1 MSRLLQRLLKT
12 YSFSAVAKAGSGIIF
27 AVLLAIALISISFHR
42 RTYQHLEGHVRQ
54 ETQILGQLS
63 EIVYEFSKA
72 AYSFRTIW
80 LNQSNNIETPLSH
93 LRHIETILA
102 ELKRKTEGLPLF
114 HEHLEENVK
123 KCKTLLYAYQST
135 YFQDPSRDMARKSLD
150 TISAILEDSK
160 DAAIQY
166 CRIAQ
171 EHAQQTLNKMTA
183 ELKQMQKGLSLFLL
197 AAEAAVIGII
207 SVLYL
212 LLKFYL
218 KQMIEAADSIR
229 QGNLEYRIE
238 RPHSDLI
245 GQAAEQL
252 NQMAERVQQTEQ
264 ELRKSNDHLLELL
277 EEVRKADVM
286 KSEFL
291 ANMSHEIRTP
301 MSAILGFGEL
311 LKEEEQMSVRQKE
324 YIQMILNNGRM
335 LLELINDIL
344 DFSKIEA
351 GKLKVEKI
359 DFSLSEFLED
369 LFSTMHPLAATKGL
383 QFEILQCSD
392 LPGTLHTDPV
402 RLRQCLINLAG
413 NAIKFTDK
421 GHVFINV
428 MKEEEDNAD
437 FIRFDVED
445 TGIGIPEDK
454 LTVIFEA
461 FTQADGSMTRKYGG
475 TGLGLSITKRL
486 TELLGGKI
494 TVHSTVG
501 RGSVF
506 SIRLPTGIDPSKQ
519 TSHNRYETVEKV
531 VQPSGEENEN
541 TPLSGRVLVAE
552 DSKAN
557 QMLIRLLLEKE
568 GAAPVIVEN
577 GREALEAVLRE
588 PFDLVLMDMQ
598 MPVMSGLEAVEAIRA
613 KGLTVPV
620 IALTALA
627 MKGDEE
633 KCLKAGC
640 DGYLS
645 KPIDRKA
652 LRKLLQKY
660 LAQNSAAKNPSSPS

>member
-1 MSRLLQRLLKT
+1 MVNLIRNLPKT
-12 YSFSAVAKAGSGIIF
+12 YSFSTVAQAGAAVIF
-27 AVLLAIALISISFHR
+27 AALLLIALLSIYFHHQ
-42 RTYQHLEGHVRQ
+42 TYEQLECHVQCEIR
-54 ETQILGQLS
+54 ELGLLS
-63 EIVYEFSKA
+63 EIVFEFSKT
-72 AYSFRTIW
+72 AYTFRTSW
-80 LNQSNNIETPLSH
+80 LDQSSDIEPSLNH
-93 LRHIETILA
+93 LRRIEET
-102 ELKRKTEGLPLF
+102 LKKLKTETNSPSSLHQQLRD
-114 HEHLEENVK
+114 NVK

-135 YFQDPSRDMARKSLD
+135 YFKDPSRDLARESLEA
-150 TISAILEDSK
+150 ISTILEDSK
-160 DAAIQY
+160 EKSIYY
-166 CRIAQ
+166 CRVVQ
-171 EHAQQTLNKMTA
+171 EDIQQTLGRLTA
-183 ELKQMQKGLSLFLL
+183 DLKRTQVLISLFLL
-197 AAEAAVIGII
+197 AAEAAIIGVV
-207 SVLYL
+207 STLYL

-218 KQMIEAADSIR
+218 KQMIEAADAIR
-229 QGNLEYRIE
+229 KGDLSHRIE
-238 RPHSDLI
+238 KPHSDLI
-245 GQAAEQL
+245 GQAALRL
-252 NQMAERVQQTEQ
+252 NQMAERVQQTEE

-311 LKEEEQMSVRQKE
+311 LKEEEQLSGRQKE
-324 YIQMILNNGRM
+324 YVQMILNNGRM
-335 LLELINDIL
+335 LLQLINDIL

-351 GKLKVEKI
+351 GKLKVERI

-369 LFSTMHPLAATKGL
+369 LFSTLHPLASAKGL

-392 LPGTLHTDPV
+392 LPGMLRSDPV

-413 NAIKFTDK
+413 NAIKFTEK

-428 MKEEEDNAD
+428 MKEQQDNTD

-454 LTVIFEA
+454 LAVIFEA
-461 FTQADGSMTRKYGG
+461 FTQADSSMTRRYGG
-475 TGLGLSITKRL
+475 TGLGLSITRRL
-486 TELLGGKI
+486 IQLLGGKI

-506 SIRLPTGIDPSKQ
+506 SIQLPTGIDPSEQ
-519 TSHNRYETVEKV
+519 TSHNRYETAEKAIQ
-531 VQPSGEENEN
+531 QPSEDEAEKLR
-541 TPLSGRVLVAE
+541 LSGRILVAE
-552 DSKAN
+552 DAKAN

-568 GAAPVIVEN
+568 GLQAVVVEN
-577 GREALEAVLRE
+577 GQEALEAVLRE

-598 MPVMSGLEAVEAIRA
+598 MPVMSGLEAVQAIRA
-613 KGLTVPV
+613 KGLTLPI

-627 MKGDEE
+627 MKGDDE

-652 LRKLLQKY
+652 LRQILQKY
-660 LAQNSAAKNPSSPS
+660 LSKNAAAKP